1 MTSKLKTV
9 FMEQMT
15 WSEIR
20 DALDN
25 GIDTVLIGFGSTEQH
40 GPHLPISTDAIT
52 ATKLCQLSAEKLGDV
67 LVAPTIHIGSSKNHM
82 VLPGTIDID
91 TGLLE
96 KYLMDYCM
104 CLIHHG
110 FKNIFIVPTH
120 GGNFQTVE
128 KVEEN
133 MLGEKRAQVK
143 ACYKGKD
150 FVDLM
155 RKSSAEL
162 NIPGEI
168 AGTHSGEQETSI
180 MMYLCEDLVR
190 EDKLQKGFVGD
201 YDKERYKV
209 LESGMTAL
217 SANGII
223 GDATRASRDRGKI
236 YVDNLV
242 EFIIDNV
249 KRYRK

>member
-1 MTSKLKTV
+1 
-9 FMEQMT
+9 MEQMT
-15 WSEIR
+15 WIEIKE
-20 DALDN
+20 AFDN
-25 GIDTVLIGFGSTEQH
+25 GVDTVLVGFGSIEQH

-52 ATKLCQLSAEKLGDV
+52 ATKLCQKVAEKFGDV
-67 LVAPTIHIGSSKNHM
+67 LVAPTINIGSSKNHM

-104 CLIHHG
+104 CLVHHG
-110 FKNIFIVPTH
+110 FKNIFIIPTH
-120 GGNFQTVE
+120 GGNFQIAE

-133 MLGEKRAQVK
+133 MLNETRAQVK
-143 ACYKGKD
+143 ACYKGAD
-150 FVDLM
+150 FVRLM
-155 RKSSAEL
+155 RKTSAEL

-180 MMYLCEDLVR
+180 MMYLCEEFVR
-190 EDKLQKGFVGD
+190 KDMLQRGFVGD

-236 YVDNLV
+236 YVDSLV
-242 EFIIDNV
+242 DFIIDNI